1 MPERSNEVGI
11 GVLMFEELQR
21 YLFSQGLAPHGY
33 CLLWDPRL
41 IWTHVLADAVI
52 AAAYFSIPVALWLF
66 LKRRRDVEAGWVIG
80 LFATFILACG
90 TTHILSILVLWVP
103 VYGLEGAVKG
113 LTALVSLI
121 TAVALWP
128 MLPKL
133 VALPSPRQLQLALD
147 QLKAEVAERERA
159 EDMLRQSQKLQAV
172 GELSAGIAHD
182 FNNLLTVISG
192 NLERALRV
200 SGEQPQVARSLTNAL
215 IASERAATLTNQLL
229 AFARKQP
236 LSRQSVDLN
245 AVIGDIMP
253 LLERTMG
260 ENVIVRCDLADDLP
274 TIELDRNQLE
284 NAILNIAL
292 NARDAMDGA
301 GELVLMTRT
310 DETGQVAFSMQD
322 NGCGMDEATQ
332 IRAAEPFFTTK
343 PVGSGTGLGL
353 SQVYGFITQ
362 TGGKLVFD
370 SKPGTGTVVRLLF
383 AGEFR
388 SENGTGA
395 DC

>member
-1 MPERSNEVGI
+1 
-11 GVLMFEELQR
+11 MFDRLQR
-21 YLFSQGLAPHGY
+21 YLFTEGLAPHGY

-41 IWTHVLADAVI
+41 IWTHVVADTLI

-66 LKRRRDVEAGWVIG
+66 LKRRKDIEAGWILA
-80 LFATFILACG
+80 LFALFILACG
-90 TTHILSILVLWVP
+90 TTHLISILVLWVP
-103 VYGLEGAVKG
+103 AYGMEGAVKA
-113 LTALVSLI
+113 LTALVSII

-147 QLKAEVAERERA
+147 QLKAEAAERERA
-159 EDMLRQSQKLQAV
+159 EEMLRQSQKLQAV
-172 GELSAGIAHD
+172 GQLSAGIAHD

-200 SGEQPQVARSLTNAL
+200 SAEQPDIARSLRNAL
-215 IASERAATLTNQLL
+215 SASERAATLTNQLL

-236 LSRQSVDLN
+236 LARQPVDIN
-245 AVIGDIMP
+245 AVIRDIMA

-260 ENVIVRCDLADDLP
+260 ENVVVRCKLAENLP
-274 TIELDRNQLE
+274 TVELDRNQLD

-292 NARDAMDGA
+292 NARDAMNGT
-301 GELVLMTRT
+301 GELLVVT
-310 DETGQVAFSMQD
+310 DLRENGEVALSMRD
-322 NGCGMDEATQ
+322 SGCGMDDETRARAT
-332 IRAAEPFFTTK
+332 EPFFTTK

-362 TGGKLVFD
+362 TGGRLEIT
-370 SKPGTGTVVRLLF
+370 SGSGTGTVVRLLF
-383 AGEFR
+383 TNQRGGQD
-388 SENGTGA
+388 GTRA
-395 DC
+395 DR

>member
-1 MPERSNEVGI
+1 
-11 GVLMFEELQR
+11 MFESLQH
-21 YLFSQGLAPHGY
+21 YLFAQGLAPHGY

-52 AAAYFSIPVALWLF
+52 GIAYFSIPVALWLF
-66 LKRRRDVEAGWVIG
+66 LKRRRDIEAGWIIG

-103 VYGLEGAVKG
+103 VYGLEGAVKA
-113 LTALVSLI
+113 LTALVSII
-121 TAVALWP
+121 TAAALWP

-133 VALPSPRQLQLALD
+133 AALPSPGQLQLALD

-236 LSRQSVDLN
+236 LTRQAVDLN
-245 AVIGDIMP
+245 AVVRDIMP

-260 ENVIVRCDLADDLP
+260 ENVTVRCELADRLP

-301 GELVLMTRT
+301 GELVLVTKAG
-310 DETGQVAFSMQD
+310 ENGEVAFSVHD

-332 IRAAEPFFTTK
+332 IRATEPFFTTK

-362 TGGKLVFD
+362 TGGNLKFE

-383 AGEFR
+383 AGKSR
-388 SENGTGA
+388 GQDGTGA

>member
-1 MPERSNEVGI
+1 
-11 GVLMFEELQR
+11 MFDGLQR
-21 YLFSQGLAPHGY
+21 YLFAQGLAPHGY

-52 AAAYFSIPVALWLF
+52 GAAYFSIPVALWLF
-66 LKRRRDVEAGWVIG
+66 LKRRKDIEAGWILA
-80 LFATFILACG
+80 LFALFILACG
-90 TTHILSILVLWVP
+90 TTHLLSILVLWVP
-103 VYGLEGAVKG
+103 VYGVEGAVKA
-113 LTALVSLI
+113 LTAVVSII

-147 QLKAEVAERERA
+147 QLKAEAAERERA
-159 EDMLRQSQKLQAV
+159 EEMLRQSQKLQAV
-172 GELSAGIAHD
+172 GQLSAGIAHD

-200 SGEQPQVARSLTNAL
+200 SAEQPHIARSLHNAL
-215 IASERAATLTNQLL
+215 AASERAATLTNQLL

-236 LSRQSVDLN
+236 LARLPVDIN
-245 AVIGDIMP
+245 AVIRDIMP

-260 ENVIVRCDLADDLP
+260 ENVVVRCELADNLP
-274 TIELDRNQLE
+274 TVELDRNQLD

-292 NARDAMDGA
+292 NARDAMNGT
-301 GELVLMTRT
+301 GELAVVTELR
-310 DETGQVAFSMQD
+310 DHGEAALSMCD
-322 NGCGMDEATQ
+322 SGCGMDDETRTRAT
-332 IRAAEPFFTTK
+332 EPFFTTK

-353 SQVYGFITQ
+353 SQVYGFVTQ
-362 TGGKLVFD
+362 TGGRLEFESGLK
-370 SKPGTGTVVRLLF
+370 TGTVVRLLF
-383 AGEFR
+383 ANQHGGQ
-388 SENGTGA
+388 NGTSA

>member
-1 MPERSNEVGI
+1 
-11 GVLMFEELQR
+11 MFDGLQR
-21 YLFSQGLAPHGY
+21 YLFAQGLAPHGY

-41 IWTHVLADAVI
+41 IWTHVLADAMI
-52 AAAYFSIPVALWLF
+52 GAAYFSIPFAIWLF
-66 LKRRRDVEAGWVIG
+66 LKRRRDVEAGWILG
-80 LFATFILACG
+80 LFAAFILACG
-90 TTHILSILVLWVP
+90 TTHFLSILVLWVP
-103 VYGLEGAVKG
+103 VYGLEGAVKA

-121 TAVALWP
+121 TAAALWP

-133 VALPSPRQLQLALD
+133 VALPSPRQLQVALD

-159 EDMLRQSQKLQAV
+159 EDMLRQAQKLQAV

-200 SGEQPQVARSLTNAL
+200 SGEKPQVARSLSNAL

-236 LSRQSVDLN
+236 LTRQSVDLN
-245 AVIGDIMP
+245 AAIRDIMA

-260 ENVIVRCDLADDLP
+260 ENVIVRCELADGLP
-274 TIELDRNQLE
+274 TIDLDRNQLD

-301 GELVLMTRT
+301 GELVVVTKAG
-310 DETGQVAFSMQD
+310 ENGQVVFSMQD
-322 NGCGMDEATQ
+322 NGCGMDELTQTRAT
-332 IRAAEPFFTTK
+332 EPFFTTK

-362 TGGKLVFD
+362 TGGKLEFE
-370 SKPGTGTVVRLLF
+370 SKPGTGTLVRLLF
-383 AGEFR
+383 AGGFR
-388 SENGTGA
+388 G
-395 DC
+395 

>member
-1 MPERSNEVGI
+1 
-11 GVLMFEELQR
+11 MFEGLQR
-21 YLFSQGLAPHGY
+21 YLFAQGLAPHGY

-52 AAAYFSIPVALWLF
+52 GAAYFSIPVALWLF
-66 LKRRRDVEAGWVIG
+66 LKRRKDVEAGWILA
-80 LFATFILACG
+80 LFALFILACG
-90 TTHILSILVLWVP
+90 TTHLLSILVLWVP
-103 VYGLEGAVKG
+103 VYGVEGAVKA
-113 LTALVSLI
+113 LTAVVSII

-147 QLKAEVAERERA
+147 QVKAEAAERERA
-159 EDMLRQSQKLQAV
+159 EEMLRQSQKLQAV
-172 GELSAGIAHD
+172 GQLSAGIAHD

-200 SGEQPQVARSLTNAL
+200 SAEQPQVARSLHNAL
-215 IASERAATLTNQLL
+215 AASERAATLTNQLL

-236 LSRQSVDLN
+236 LARHPVDLN
-245 AVIGDIMP
+245 VVVRDIMA

-260 ENVIVRCDLADDLP
+260 ENVTVRCELADNLP
-274 TIELDRNQLE
+274 LVELDRSQLD

-292 NARDAMDGA
+292 NARDAMNGT
-301 GELVLMTRT
+301 GELVVVTELHE
-310 DETGQVAFSMQD
+310 DGEVALSIRD
-322 NGCGMDEATQ
+322 SGCGMDDETRARAT
-332 IRAAEPFFTTK
+332 EPFFTTK

-362 TGGKLVFD
+362 TGGKLEFE
-370 SKPGTGTVVRLLF
+370 SGRGTGTVVRLLF
-383 AGEFR
+383 ANQRGGQ
-388 SENGTGA
+388 NGTSA
-395 DC
+395 DR